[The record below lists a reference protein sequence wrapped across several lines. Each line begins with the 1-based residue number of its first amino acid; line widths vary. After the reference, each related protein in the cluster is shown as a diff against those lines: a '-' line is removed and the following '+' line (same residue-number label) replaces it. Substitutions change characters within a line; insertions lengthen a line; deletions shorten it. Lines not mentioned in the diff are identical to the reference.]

1 MMRSFIRRGGA
12 VIALLTLNA
21 LAQAQ
26 TGNDNPT
33 GTSGKFNGQ
42 IITANSYDPY
52 TTNATRSI
60 TDLVVPGAVG
70 EYPLEFTRTTNS
82 RYTAGLPVDMG
93 APGSWRHSYQ
103 WSIDSVTV
111 NGYATHPP
119 SYTVNYPDG
128 RRIIFAPNT
137 NDTDP
142 YYRAA
147 PGVRDRLHAVWNGD
161 GDGSCELILPDGGKI
176 YFSQQQFITNGNES
190 NFKFSFLWV
199 QDPYGQITRVSRPSD
214 GSTTITEPAGR
225 MLKMF
230 YKAGPAGESVM
241 DRVEEWLSSTVKGRT
256 VSYSY
261 SVYSSGGINYSA
273 LTSVTY
279 PDGTTA
285 RYTYQNNNVS
295 TSNRLLIKTCVDPMY
310 AGPMWKIAYEFSGIS
325 GQLKSEKYFDGT
337 TIGAAIS
344 TLTAN
349 SPRVEMRADTK
360 TRSISYSSA
369 KRQSWT
375 DFRGVSSSN
384 IYDGNGFVKSVTDRN
399 GHTTAFIND
408 PLSGMVT
415 QVTYPQTA
423 NDTPA
428 GTPAGTVKYVYGS
441 ATCPDPNNRDA
452 NNPYYIYSVTDEG
465 THTTTYGRDTSKR
478 VIQINY
484 PDGGSE
490 SFHYNS
496 FGQVTSHTMTTSG
509 VESFTYDGR
518 GLKQTYRSPDNA
530 TGNPTA
536 RYKYDSL
543 DRLSGVTDVFGSVLD
558 DPNHTTNYTYNQ
570 RGQLRVTTLPIDSVD
585 GQRHTIQNTYNTT
598 TSNPDG
604 TLASVIDQLSHV
616 TSYTYDDYRRSK
628 TLKTPGHNTGLT
640 TSFYYDANGTGDDYT
655 HTDTNVTHSTSPG
668 GVKTTTTYDENK
680 RKTAVIVGDGTS
692 DAAKTSYGYD
702 NVGNVTS
709 VIGPKQQPGQSF
721 AGKSKTSAYDNR
733 NRLRSVTD
741 ALNKTTTF
749 TYDAAG
755 RKASVT
761 RPNGQT
767 ITYDSYDEMN
777 RLLQQTVDQSP
788 DPDAV
793 TKYTYYPSGL
803 LLTMK
808 DPRLVAINSSYGYS
822 YSYDLM
828 GRKTRLTYPPGT
840 DGGVATSESFT
851 YDDAGRLG
859 TVRNRTGK
867 IQTFTY
873 DNLHRTHDFTWNDGG
888 VTPTV
893 TFDYDAASRVTSIE
907 NANATITRSYFNDN
921 LLNTETTTYADNTPR
936 TVTYTYDT
944 DGNRATLKYPA
955 NAYSFTYNY
964 TERNQLW
971 KIINNS
977 GGATVVTYSYDL
989 NGNLWVRGLNPNT
1002 NNYTA
1007 SIYAY
1012 DALDRVTDILH
1023 ELSDTS
1029 RTFAYD
1035 YDSVGNRKWT
1045 KRDGGNADVFAYDL
1059 NDQVSGVVLD
1069 TPNPAPSPTPAPR
1082 AITYDANGNR
1092 LSFAVYGGSSDA
1104 YATNNL
1110 NQYTT
1115 RDSIQASYNLNG
1127 NLTRGFDGST
1137 YTFDSQR
1144 RLLTATKNG
1153 TTESFAYDGLNR
1165 QVSRTIGAGSP
1176 VYNVYD
1182 GWDLIAEYTTGA
1194 TSPSTAYLAGA
1205 SGLVKNLT
1213 TNRYYYQ
1220 DASGSTSHLADST
1233 GALLEWY
1240 RYDLQGTP
1248 VVYDPNNN
1256 VRTGGSAYAV
1266 RHLFTGQQWYSQ
1278 VGLYDLRNR
1287 FYSPDIGRFLQPDP
1301 IDFNGDATNLY
1312 RYCGN
1317 NPLKFADST
1326 GTTVKVS
1333 GDVTAINQALGH
1345 LLGSPTFARIFAS
1358 LTASSVVYTIATDGY
1373 INSSFDQYTQTVHWD
1388 PSQGLAVSSGAGVMS
1403 PALVLAHE
1411 LAGHGEDFDIFGLGQ
1426 LNLDL
1431 NNTDVPSGYDNL
1443 EEYHAVQTETLIGN
1457 ELGEPTRSDHR
1468 GEFQSVPTPRTSIGT
1483 GGNPPSKNEQAKLKG
1498 LWRLQTMY
1506 NRYWGYLP
1514 TTNTTNWA
1522 GGLAG
1527 LKYGGGSPW
1536 DLRNQQGGISWT
1548 PGGVTIGEGFHGYE
1562 PRECFVAGTP
1572 VLMANGSEKPIES
1585 INVGEEVLAWNE
1597 ETKKVFST
1605 KVVSALHHNQKTE
1618 TLFDIELDDGRT
1630 LTANNNHPMYV
1641 VEDGDFKFTDELAA
1655 RFAKGKPITFQD
1667 NKNQPVKIASLRMR
1681 RQMCKMYNLHV
1692 EGHGGKG
1699 HTYYANGIL
1708 VHNSAAGLRE
1718 K

>member
-1 MMRSFIRRGGA
+1 MMRSFVRRGGA
-12 VIALLTLNA
+12 VIALLA
-21 LAQAQ
+21 LAAFAQAQ

-33 GTSGKFNGQ
+33 GISGKFNGQ
-42 IITANSYDPY
+42 ITTANSYDPY

-60 TDLVVPGAVG
+60 TDLVVAGAVG

-82 RYTAGLPVDMG
+82 RYTPGLPVDMG

-111 NGYATHPP
+111 TGSVSHPS

-128 RRIIFAPNT
+128 RRIIFPHST
-137 NDTDP
+137 NGTDP
-142 YYRAA
+142 YFRGP
-147 PGVRDRLHAVWNGD
+147 PGVRDRLHVVWNGD
-161 GDGSCELILPDGGKI
+161 GSGTCDLILPDGGKVH
-176 YFSQQQFITNGNES
+176 FSATATHVGTGS
-190 NFKFSFLWV
+190 NALTGFAYSFLSV
-199 QDPYGQITRVSRPSD
+199 EDPYGQITRVSRPSD

-230 YKAGPAGESVM
+230 YKRGPAYESVPVI

-256 VSYSY
+256 VTYNY
-261 SVYSSGGINYSA
+261 SVYSSDYSDYSA
-273 LTSVTY
+273 LTGVTY

-285 RYTYQNNNVS
+285 SYTYQPSNISNTKIQSPSGGVSS
-295 TSNRLLIKTCVDPMY
+295 TSLPLIKTCVDPMY
-310 AGPMWKIAYEFSGIS
+310 AGPMWMIAYEFQPYASGVVY

-349 SPRVEMRADTK
+349 SPRVETRADNT

-399 GHTTAFIND
+399 GHITAFTNN

-415 QVTYPQTA
+415 QVTYPLTA
-423 NDTPA
+423 NDTPPN
-428 GTPAGTVKYVYGS
+428 TPAGTVKYVYGS
-441 ATCPDPNNRDA
+441 ATCPDPNNRDPD
-452 NNPYYIYSVTDEG
+452 NPYYVYSVTDEG
-465 THTTTYGRDTSKR
+465 NHTTIYLRDTNKR
-478 VIQINY
+478 VTQINY
-484 PDGGSE
+484 ADDGSE
-490 SFHYNS
+490 SFEYNS
-496 FGQVTSHTMTTSG
+496 FGQDSFGQVMSHTMTTGG
-509 VESFTYDGR
+509 VESFTYDAR

-536 RYKYDSL
+536 RYQYDSL
-543 DRLSGVTDVFGSVLD
+543 DRVSGVTDVFGSTAG

-570 RGQLRVTTLPIDSVD
+570 RGQVRITTLPVD
-585 GQRHTIQNTYNTT
+585 PVDARPHTIVNTYNTT

-604 TLASVIDQLSHV
+604 TLASVTDQLGHV

-628 TLKTPGHNTGLT
+628 TVRTPGHNTALT
-640 TSFYYDANGTGDDYT
+640 TSLYYDANGTGDDYT
-655 HTDTNVTHSTSPG
+655 HTDANVTHSTSPG

-680 RKTAVIVGDGTS
+680 RKTAAIVGDGTS

-709 VIGPKQQPGQSF
+709 VIAPNQQPGQPFADKSTTSF
-721 AGKSKTSAYDNR
+721 YDNR

-767 ITYDSYDEMN
+767 ITYDSYDAMN
-777 RLLQQTVDQSP
+777 RLLKQTVEQAL

-803 LLTMK
+803 LHTMQ
-808 DPRLVAINSSYGYS
+808 DPRLVAISSSYNYS
-822 YSYDLM
+822 YIYDLM
-828 GRKTRLTYPPGT
+828 GRKTRLTYPPAT
-840 DGGVATSESFT
+840 DGGAATLESFT

-859 TVRNRTGK
+859 TFRNRAGK

-888 VTPTV
+888 VTPSV
-893 TFDYDAASRVTSIE
+893 TFDYDAASRVTSIG
-907 NANATITRSYFNDN
+907 NANATITRTYFNDN
-921 LLNTETTTYADNTPR
+921 LLNTETTTYADNTAR

-977 GGATVVTYSYDL
+977 GGATVVTNVYDL
-989 NGNLWVRGLNPNT
+989 DGNLAIRALNNST
-1002 NNYTA
+1002 DSTYT
-1007 SIYAY
+1007 Y
-1012 DALDRVTDILH
+1012 DALDRVTDISQ
-1023 ELSDTS
+1023 ELSGTT
-1029 RTFAYD
+1029 RTLDYD

-1082 AITYDANGNR
+1082 TITYDANGNR

-1115 RDSIQASYNLNG
+1115 RDSIQASYGLNG

-1137 YTFDSQR
+1137 YTFDAQN

-1182 GWDLIAEYTTGA
+1182 GWDLLAEYTTGA
-1194 TSPSTAYLAGA
+1194 TLPSTAYLAGA

-1220 DASGSTSHLADST
+1220 DASGSTSHLADSAGT
-1233 GALLEWY
+1233 LLEWY

-1248 VVYDPNNN
+1248 VFYTPTNTL
-1256 VRTGGSAYAV
+1256 RTPPASAFGI
-1266 RHLFTGQQWYSQ
+1266 RHLFTGQQWYSEL
-1278 VGLYDLRNR
+1278 GLYDLRNR
-1287 FYSPDIGRFLQPDP
+1287 FYSPDIGRFLQADP

-1317 NPLKFADST
+1317 NPINATDPSGLWTFQIGGAINLNGGPGSASWSAGIAFDGHGNIAAFGTIFGGIGGGARASAGVTFGGST
-1326 GTTVKVS
+1326 AETVS
-1333 GDVTAINQALGH
+1333 GLGGPYNVINGGAALGPS
-1345 LLGSPTFARIFAS
+1345 GSGQVFWGQDQTNNR
-1358 LTASSVVYTIATDGY
+1358 TVVGWGATI
-1373 INSSFDQYTQTVHWD
+1373 
-1388 PSQGLAVSSGAGVMS
+1388 GAGVGGGASGGESYTSIVPLWS
-1403 PALVLAHE
+1403 PQSFSPTSTGSIYTNTKGYVPDDDPNRVVVYGAPIR
-1411 LAGHGEDFDIFGLGQ
+1411 AGDPITGNGFFRDASWGGYYTSTGSTTLSHSFDWNDSSASPTLSNFGNIMDYNPVG
-1426 LNLDL
+1426 
-1431 NNTDVPSGYDNL
+1431 S
-1443 EEYHAVQTETLIGN
+1443 
-1457 ELGEPTRSDHR
+1457 GEP
-1468 GEFQSVPTPRTSIGT
+1468 G
-1483 GGNPPSKNEQAKLKG
+1483 
-1498 LWRLQTMY
+1498 
-1506 NRYWGYLP
+1506 
-1514 TTNTTNWA
+1514 
-1522 GGLAG
+1522 
-1527 LKYGGGSPW
+1527 
-1536 DLRNQQGGISWT
+1536 
-1548 PGGVTIGEGFHGYE
+1548 E
-1562 PRECFVAGTP
+1562 PRETGLMTPGRLARLRQSPLWQLGQRQRRAFNMAG
-1572 VLMANGSEKPIES
+1572 
-1585 INVGEEVLAWNE
+1585 
-1597 ETKKVFST
+1597 F
-1605 KVVSALHHNQKTE
+1605 
-1618 TLFDIELDDGRT
+1618 
-1630 LTANNNHPMYV
+1630 
-1641 VEDGDFKFTDELAA
+1641 
-1655 RFAKGKPITFQD
+1655 
-1667 NKNQPVKIASLRMR
+1667 
-1681 RQMCKMYNLHV
+1681 
-1692 EGHGGKG
+1692 GG
-1699 HTYYANGIL
+1699 Y
-1708 VHNSAAGLRE
+1708 SAAAGHNGTVRGR
-1718 K
+1718 